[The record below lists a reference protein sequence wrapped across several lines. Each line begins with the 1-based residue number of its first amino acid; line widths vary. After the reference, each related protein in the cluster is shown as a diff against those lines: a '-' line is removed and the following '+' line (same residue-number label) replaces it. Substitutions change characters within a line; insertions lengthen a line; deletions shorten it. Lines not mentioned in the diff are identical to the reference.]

1 MTFILPPLPYR
12 RDALAPHVSAETLDY
27 HHGKH
32 HAAYVEKLNKLVS
45 GTKYESHSLE
55 DIMRKTAGSKGDE
68 LKLFHNAAQ
77 HWNHSFFWHCL
88 SPTATGTP
96 AGDLADGI
104 REQWGSLD
112 AFKKKF
118 REAAID
124 VFGTGWT
131 WLVQK
136 KGKLEIIGA
145 EDADNPLVDGAR
157 PLLTCDVWE
166 HAYYIDYRNDRGK
179 YVDAFWKLADWKFA
193 SKNMGEEWSIESS
206 ARATATG

>member
-1 MTFILPPLPYR
+1 MTFTLPPLPYR
-12 RDALAPHVSAETLDY
+12 RDALAPHVSGETLDY

-32 HAAYVEKLNKLVS
+32 HAAYVEKLNKLVAGS
-45 GTKYESHSLE
+45 KYAHLPLE
-55 DIMRKTAGSKGDE
+55 DIMRKTSGAKGDD
-68 LKLFHNAAQ
+68 LKIFHNAAQ

-88 SPTATGTP
+88 SPTATGVP
-96 AGDLADGI
+96 VGDLADGI
-104 REQWGSLD
+104 RDQWGSLD
-112 AFKKKF
+112 DFKKKF
-118 REAAID
+118 RESALD

-136 KGKLEIIGA
+136 RGKLEIIGA

-179 YVDAFWKLADWKFA
+179 FVDAFWKLADWEFA
-193 SKNMGEEWSIESS
+193 SKNLGEEWAVEAS
-206 ARATATG
+206 ARATAG